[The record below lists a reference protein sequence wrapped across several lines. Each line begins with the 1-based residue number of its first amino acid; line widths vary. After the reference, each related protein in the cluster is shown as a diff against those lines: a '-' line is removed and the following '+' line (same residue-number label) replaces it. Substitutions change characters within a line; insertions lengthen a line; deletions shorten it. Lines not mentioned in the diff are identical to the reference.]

1 MNGSSVV
8 DVEKM
13 AVDLQAQHREYS
25 RKKRAV
31 FQQLVGEVYREYKTE
46 LGVTDINQRSQ
57 LAREGGGGEGEEEGQ
72 LLQREMEHSKRMNTE
87 STDQLQGG

>member
-31 FQQLVGEVYREYKTE
+31 FQQLVGEVYRDYKTE

-57 LAREGGGGEGEEEGQ
+57 SVREGGGREGEEEGQ
-72 LLQREMEHSKRMNTE
+72 LIQRGMEHSKRMNTE

>member
-31 FQQLVGEVYREYKTE
+31 FQQLVGEVYRDYKTE

-57 LAREGGGGEGEEEGQ
+57 SAREGGEGEGEEGQ
-72 LLQREMEHSKRMNTE
+72 LIQREMEHSKRMNTE

>member
-1 MNGSSVV
+1 M

-31 FQQLVGEVYREYKTE
+31 FQQLVGEVYDNYKTE
-46 LGVTDINQRSQ
+46 LGVADDSERKRLNQSS
-57 LAREGGGGEGEEEGQ
+57 AREGGGGQDEERW
-72 LLQREMEHSKRMNTE
+72 LVQREQEHLKRSKENG
-87 STDQLQGG
+87 DQAG

>member
-31 FQQLVGEVYREYKTE
+31 FQQLVGEVYRDYKTE
-46 LGVTDINQRSQ
+46 LGVTDEVLSLIYEAYTASCLCVDRQ
-57 LAREGGGGEGEEEGQ
+57 
-72 LLQREMEHSKRMNTE
+72 
-87 STDQLQGG
+87 